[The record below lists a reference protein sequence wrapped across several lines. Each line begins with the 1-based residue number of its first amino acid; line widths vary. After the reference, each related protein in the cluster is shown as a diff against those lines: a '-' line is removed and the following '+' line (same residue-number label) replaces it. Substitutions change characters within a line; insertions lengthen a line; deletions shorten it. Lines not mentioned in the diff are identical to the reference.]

1 MTKPAAEVMQEILF
15 SAVIDSVAA
24 FKKASKGLPNTLL
37 RDLGAVHPNT
47 TLRDLPEEVQAAIAT
62 SVRAAFTRLMREG
75 YSVAPAGSTPPP
87 RPSGFPR
94 DRGGPPRSGSNPP
107 PRGARPPGGGRRP
120 PGKPRNPGG
129 R

>member
-15 SAVIDSVAA
+15 SAVIDSLAA

-62 SVRAAFTRLMREG
+62 GVRAAFTRLMREG
-75 YSVAPAGSTPPP
+75 YSVAPAGSAPPPP
-87 RPSGFPR
+87 RPGGFPR
-94 DRGGPPRSGSNPP
+94 DRGGPPRAPVGQPG
-107 PRGARPPGGGRRP
+107 RGGRPGGGRRS
-120 PGKPRNPGG
+120 PGKPRGPG